1 VQACHPSIRAK
12 SVIIQVMMRHCED
25 MHETLYQLSGGLDDW
40 AFITDAPTA
49 LKERAFR
56 NEKVF
61 AVAVCCLGI
70 SDVTW
75 LDTQLIHTT
84 DHANSFLFLQQR
96 RLGRKV
102 GCDVG
107 WIVQG
112 AAVSNSKHGRRIGRT
127 CVASSIS
134 SLAN

>member
-1 VQACHPSIRAK
+1 
-12 SVIIQVMMRHCED
+12 MRHCED

-61 AVAVCCLGI
+61 AVAVRCLGI

-84 DHANSFLFLQQR
+84 DHANSFLFLQ
-96 RLGRKV
+96 
-102 GCDVG
+102 
-107 WIVQG
+107 
-112 AAVSNSKHGRRIGRT
+112 
-127 CVASSIS
+127 
-134 SLAN
+134 